1 MNQVIVIFILYEQGG
16 QLGTEAE
23 NYHYTPFYFLNF
35 ETCECTIH
43 I

>member
-16 QLGTEAE
+16 QLEIEAE

-35 ETCECTIH
+35 ETCEYTIH